1 MQGHTVDPQR
11 LPNAQ
16 ATGSLRRY
24 CGGLPAPG
32 PLCPRTGPAADP
44 SLLAPQALLALPQ
57 KLEEVLV
64 VVGGRALEEEEE
76 EGAEDLAPQAG
87 NFAFY
92 HTKASE
98 YPRAPQPWCRAS
110 SVLEVGGCRGAWAP
124 AGEGGR
130 LRGARRTP
138 LPPAAALTLGFYALG
153 PGESGPRPVFPV
165 WESGHWPRREGQLAA
180 ASPWHSCSVCLTG
193 PQSWGSIGNWGV

>member
-1 MQGHTVDPQR
+1 M
-11 LPNAQ
+11 
-16 ATGSLRRY
+16 
-24 CGGLPAPG
+24 
-32 PLCPRTGPAADP
+32 
-44 SLLAPQALLALPQ
+44 
-57 KLEEVLV
+57 

-76 EGAEDLAPQAG
+76 GAEELAPQAG

-138 LPPAAALTLGFYALG
+138 LPPAAALILGFYALG
-153 PGESGPRPVFPV
+153 PGESGPAQ
-165 WESGHWPRREGQLAA
+165 SAQCGKAA
-180 ASPWHSCSVCLTG
+180 TG
-193 PQSWGSIGNWGV
+193 PGGRDGWQLLPLGTLALCA